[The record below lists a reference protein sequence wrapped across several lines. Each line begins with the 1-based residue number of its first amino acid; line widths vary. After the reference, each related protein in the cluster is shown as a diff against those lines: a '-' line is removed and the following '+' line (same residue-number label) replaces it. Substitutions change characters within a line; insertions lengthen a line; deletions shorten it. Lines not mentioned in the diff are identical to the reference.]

1 MRNCRDFRTLVP
13 GGGTGFS
20 TLYLAEQLNET
31 NAEIVYVDA
40 SSKSME
46 VAQTRAKIRGLS
58 NIIWIRD
65 LMENMPMLGLATEDK
80 FDFVSCQG
88 ILHHQKIPLK
98 GLNTLKDALHDEGGM
113 DLMLYARY
121 GRTGVEQMQL
131 LMRLVNE
138 GVHDLHH
145 KIENTKKIYNVI
157 IFFIQLLSINFSNKN
172 IASQNCFKLLG
183 LVVTAKL

>member
-1 MRNCRDFRTLVP
+1 MLTYIHTKCNIKNVVLYNPNINKVFLLNTDRDFRTLIP

-20 TLYLAEQLNET
+20 TLYLAEQLNDT

-40 SSKSME
+40 SAKSRE

-65 LMENMPMLGLATEDK
+65 YMEHLPQLGLDVEEK

-88 ILHHQKIPLK
+88 VLHHMKIPLK
-98 GLNTLKDALHDEGGM
+98 GLNTLKDALHEEGGM

-138 GVHDLHH
+138 GVYDYKQ
-145 KIENTKKIYNVI
+145 KIENTKKIYQVG
-157 IFFIQLLSINFSNKN
+157 SCNKH
-172 IASQNCFKLLG
+172 
-183 LVVTAKL
+183 